1 MGGGEFWTGM
11 GAGGAGAGGDPAG
24 DMDTT
29 SMMARKEH

>member
-11 GAGGAGAGGDPAG
+11 GAGGAGGDPAG